1 VEIIRTVSWMK
12 EFARKER
19 GENRIIGL
27 VPTMGALHQGHL
39 SLIKRAQRDCSCV
52 VVSIFV
58 NPKQFGP
65 AEDFAKYPRP
75 LQADTEKLA
84 ATGVRCIFMPEAAE
98 IYPPNFMTYVHVE
111 GLSERLE
118 GRIRPGHFRGV
129 STIVLKLL
137 QIVQPNFAYFGRKDA
152 QQAAIISRL
161 ASDLNLD
168 SEIVVCPLVREA
180 DGLAM
185 SSRNAYL
192 DADDRKAATVL
203 YRALQAAQQELQHGT
218 RDALHLQSAMR
229 RVLDAEPRAR
239 VDYAEI
245 VDAQTFEPV
254 ARLGRES
261 YALLAVKFG
270 TTRLL
275 DNMLIEFEAGS
286 EGHKPLITL

>member
-1 VEIIRTVSWMK
+1 MK

-39 SLIKRAQRDCSCV
+39 SLIKRAQQDCSCV

-65 AEDFAKYPRP
+65 TEDFAKYPRP
-75 LQADTEKLA
+75 LQTDLEKLA
-84 ATGVRCIFMPEAAE
+84 AAGVRCIFMPEAAE
-98 IYPPNFMTYVHVE
+98 IYPPKFATYVNVD

-118 GRIRPGHFRGV
+118 GRTRPGHFRGV
-129 STIVLKLL
+129 STVVMKLL
-137 QIVQPNFAYFGRKDA
+137 QIVQPHFAYFGRKDA
-152 QQAAIISRL
+152 QQAAIISRM
-161 ASDLNLD
+161 AADLSLD
-168 SEIVVCPLVREA
+168 AEIVVCPLVRES

-192 DADDRKAATVL
+192 DTDDRKAATVL
-203 YRALQAAQQELQHGT
+203 YRALQAAQQELQNGT
-218 RDALHLQSAMR
+218 RDGLQLQSAMR

-245 VDAQTFEPV
+245 VDAETFQPV
-254 ARLGRES
+254 VRLGRAS

-270 TTRLL
+270 ATRLL
-275 DNMLIEFEAGS
+275 DNMLIEFPDSNED
-286 EGHKPLITL
+286 HRPLITL

>member
-12 EFARKER
+12 EFARKEC
-19 GENRIIGL
+19 GENRIVGL

-39 SLIKRAQRDCSCV
+39 SLIKRALRDCSCV

-75 LQADTEKLA
+75 LQADLEKLA
-84 ATGVRCIFMPEAAE
+84 ATGVRCVFMPEAEE
-98 IYPPNFMTYVHVE
+98 IYPPNFATYVNVE

-129 STIVLKLL
+129 STVVLKLL
-137 QIVQPNFAYFGRKDA
+137 QIVQPHFAYFGRKDA
-152 QQAAIISRL
+152 QQGAIISRM

-168 SEIVVCPLVREA
+168 AEIVVCPLVREA

-185 SSRNAYL
+185 SSRNVYL
-192 DADDRKAATVL
+192 DAADRRAATVL
-203 YRALQAAQQELQHGT
+203 YRALQAAQQELQSGT

-229 RVLDAEPRAR
+229 RVLGAEPRAQ
-239 VDYAEI
+239 VDYADI
-245 VDAQTFEPV
+245 VDAETFQPV
-254 ARLGRES
+254 ARLARAS

-270 TTRLL
+270 ATRLL

-286 EGHKPLITL
+286 ESDKPLIAL

>member
-1 VEIIRTVSWMK
+1 MK

-19 GENRIIGL
+19 GENRIVGL
-27 VPTMGALHQGHL
+27 VPTMGALHDGHL

-75 LQADTEKLA
+75 LQADLEKLA
-84 ATGVRCIFMPEAAE
+84 AAGVRCVFMPEAEE
-98 IYPPNFMTYVHVE
+98 IYSPNFMTYVNVE

-129 STIVLKLL
+129 TTIVLKLL
-137 QIVQPNFAYFGRKDA
+137 QIVQPNLAYFGRKDA
-152 QQAAIISRL
+152 QQAAIISRM
-161 ASDLNLD
+161 AIDLNLD

-192 DADDRKAATVL
+192 DADDRRAATVL
-203 YRALQAAQQELQHGT
+203 YRALQAVQRELQSGT
-218 RDALHLQSAMR
+218 RDAHHLQSAMR
-229 RVLDAEPRAR
+229 RALDAEPRAR

-245 VDAQTFEPV
+245 VDAETFQPT
-254 ARLGRES
+254 ARLGRVS

-270 TTRLL
+270 ATRLL
-275 DNMLIEFEAGS
+275 DNMLIEFENGS
-286 EGHKPLITL
+286 DGHKPLITL

>member
-1 VEIIRTVSWMK
+1 MK

-75 LQADTEKLA
+75 LQADLEKLA
-84 ATGVRCIFMPEAAE
+84 AAGVRCVFMPEAE
-98 IYPPNFMTYVHVE
+98 DIYPPNFATYVNVE
-111 GLSERLE
+111 ELSERLE

-137 QIVQPNFAYFGRKDA
+137 QIVQPHFAYFGRKDA
-152 QQAAIISRL
+152 QQAAIISRM

-168 SEIVVCPLVREA
+168 AEIVVCPLVREA

-185 SSRNAYL
+185 SSRNVYL
-192 DADDRKAATVL
+192 DADDRRAATVL
-203 YRALQAAQQELQHGT
+203 YRALQAAQQELQNGT
-218 RDALHLQSAMR
+218 RDALSLQSAMR
-229 RVLDAEPRAR
+229 RILDAEPRAR

-245 VDAQTFEPV
+245 VDAETFQPV
-254 ARLGRES
+254 ARLGRPA

-270 TTRLL
+270 VTRLL
-275 DNMLIEFEAGS
+275 DNMLIEFEDGS
-286 EGHKPLITL
+286 EGHNPLIAL